1 MEIRDLVKLKFS
13 FVFLFF
19 LSSCGLKVSQEVSDN
34 VLLGEWSLDKVQ
46 CGDEFDLTVETELY
60 YFESNSIDVGLTFDG
75 SRLSYKSI
83 GDCTTTSTGIYKT
96 DFNGTSKGV
105 VDFYDIITGGT
116 TCFETINEIKTGT
129 DQSVRTT
136 LDGTFSEDMDWKV
149 SEDRSTLYLTYPN
162 GLEGSSET
170 TGCALSCYCRA
181 KFDRVD

>member
-1 MEIRDLVKLKFS
+1 MVKFQINNGVIESVIEISKQAGLVIM
-13 FVFLFF
+13 
-19 LSSCGLKVSQEVSDN
+19 D
-34 VLLGEWSLDKVQ
+34 
-46 CGDEFDLTVETELY
+46 
-60 YFESNSIDVGLTFDG
+60 
-75 SRLSYKSI
+75 
-83 GDCTTTSTGIYKT
+83 IYKT